1 MKQKEFPSADERS
14 LREKENMLEALLHTL
29 PVGVSILD
37 KGGIPLY
44 TNTALKTILQL
55 SKEELDDK
63 KYQERKYLRADGSE
77 MLPGEF
83 PSTRVFKEGKAIRDV
98 EIGVLTE
105 TGEQIWT
112 AVSAIPFQHD
122 DWHVVLT
129 TTDTTRQKE
138 FELALKKQAAVLAER
153 VKELNCL
160 YGIAQLVE
168 QPGIMFDEILQGT
181 VELIPPSWLYP
192 KQTSARIVFEGKEF
206 LSPNFQTSPQRLYEP
221 LYAHEEIC
229 GTLEV
234 FLNKDLATADQPPF
248 LKEEKNLLYLIAER
262 LGRISERFKAER
274 RLLELATTDPLTGLY
289 NRRHF
294 FDLAKHEIA
303 RTQRYHRPLSCIML
317 DIDNFKGIND
327 SYGHLIG
334 DLVIKNMVQRCQQAI
349 REVDIFARYGGDEFI
364 LLLPEADQKRAKQLA
379 QRLTKAFYNTPL
391 KIKEREINISISLG
405 LASMKSDQ
413 DLSLDILLTRADEA
427 LYKAKRSGK
436 NQIAIWR
443 KHT

>member
-1 MKQKEFPSADERS
+1 MKQKEFPSADEKS
-14 LREKENMLEALLHTL
+14 LREKEDVLKALLHTL
-29 PVGVSILD
+29 PVGISILD
-37 KGGIPLY
+37 KAGFPLY

-55 SKEELDDK
+55 SREELDNK

-77 MLPGEF
+77 MPPGEF

-98 EIGVLTE
+98 EIGILTE
-105 TGEQIWT
+105 TGDEIWT
-112 AVSAIPFQHD
+112 SVSAIPFQHG
-122 DWHVVLT
+122 DWCVLLT
-129 TTDTTRQKE
+129 TTDITQQKE
-138 FELALKKQAAVLAER
+138 FELAVKKHAADLAER

-168 QPGIMFDEILQGT
+168 QPNITFQEILQGT
-181 VELIPPSWLYP
+181 VELIPPSWHYP
-192 KQTSARIVFEGKEF
+192 PETSARIVYEGKEF
-206 LSPNFQTSPQRLYEP
+206 LSPNFQTSSQRLHKP
-221 LYAHEEIC
+221 IYAHEEIC

-234 FLNKDLATADQPPF
+234 FLNKDIAADQSPF
-248 LKEEKNLLYLIAER
+248 LREEENLLYLIAER
-262 LGRISERFKAER
+262 LGRISERFKAEK
-274 RLLELATTDPLTGLY
+274 RLIELATTDPLTGLY

-294 FDLAKHEIA
+294 FDLARHEIA

-364 LLLPEADQKRAKQLA
+364 LLLPEADQRRAKQLA
-379 QRLTKAFYNTPL
+379 QRLAKAFRNNPL
-391 KIKEREINISISLG
+391 QIKERAINISISQG

-413 DLSLDILLTRADEA
+413 GLSLDTLLTRADEA
-427 LYKAKRSGK
+427 LYNAKRSGK
-436 NQIAIWR
+436 NQIAIWK